1 MASIKKKYKE
11 ISTQEVNSRASYALT
26 SDESTKVGTI
36 LEKTKRDSRADD
48 YIEVTKID

>member
-36 LEKTKRDSRADD
+36 LENFFTYFKAKHS
-48 YIEVTKID
+48 